1 MNTSSQSMQYAQ
13 ECQRI
18 IDQNNADITE
28 TCRLIG
34 NIKTPKRL
42 HPMLHKVPDL
52 AWDIVE
58 DFRPEE
64 ENQHYWE
71 VIKTTLDSFIKLE
84 WASTTWLLMA
94 IYGQYS
100 DNRLVHSFSIAIKRQ
115 NGATIFESGNKALV
129 DMARDVASSINTH
142 QTDEWFLCN
151 LAQALPQTH
160 NELKLEDISIQ
171 DYSTE
176 SWDTN

>member
-1 MNTSSQSMQYAQ
+1 MQYAQ
-13 ECQRI
+13 KCQQI
-18 IDQNNADITE
+18 IDQNNTDAAE
-28 TCRLIG
+28 ACRLIG

-64 ENQHYWE
+64 ENQYYWE
-71 VIKTTLDSFIKLE
+71 VIKTTLDSFIELE
-84 WASTTWLLMA
+84 WTSTTWLLMA

-100 DNRLVHSFSIAIKRQ
+100 DNQLVHSFSIAIKRQ
-115 NGATIFESGNKALV
+115 NGVTTFESGNGALA
-129 DMARDVASSINTH
+129 DMARDVSSSINTQ

-151 LAQALPQTH
+151 LAQALPKTH

-176 SWDTN
+176 PWDTN